1 MVDPREFSLAS
12 TEDISEVDIVD
23 SGLCTSRIN
32 PESILNRGIQV
43 AGGLQNQQN
52 ELRTIGICA
61 APVEGNR
68 GSGEDPG
75 TNHPMNLL
83 ILRNT
88 RGITRRVSWDYRD
101 K

>member
-43 AGGLQNQQN
+43 AGGLQNQYEQSVSALLPLK
-52 ELRTIGICA
+52 ETEGPGRT
-61 APVEGNR
+61 
-68 GSGEDPG
+68 
-75 TNHPMNLL
+75 
-83 ILRNT
+83 
-88 RGITRRVSWDYRD
+88 RVPTTQ
-101 K
+101 